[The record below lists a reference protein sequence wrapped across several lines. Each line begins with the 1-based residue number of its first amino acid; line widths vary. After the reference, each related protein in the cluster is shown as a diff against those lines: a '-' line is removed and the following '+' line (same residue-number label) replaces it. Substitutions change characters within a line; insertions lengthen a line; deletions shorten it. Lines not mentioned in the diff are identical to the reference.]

1 MRGAQVLLGPA
12 YVFAVGARLA
22 LLPEVVRVARSGTAG
37 LLRSCAVLSAAL
49 GGGIALWGLALS
61 ALPARLGVDLL
72 GPTWAPA
79 RRVLV
84 PVTPVY
90 ASGAVILGATTGLR
104 ALAAAGRSLR
114 ARLVV
119 SVAQVGGAVTGAAPG
134 GVGAP
139 PRG

>member
-1 MRGAQVLLGPA
+1 MALSGSTQLTFYLVGAIVGLSTVGAIRGAQVLLGPA

-22 LLPEVVRVARSGTAG
+22 VLPEVVRVARSGTAG

-79 RRVLV
+79 
-84 PVTPVY
+84 
-90 ASGAVILGATTGLR
+90 
-104 ALAAAGRSLR
+104 
-114 ARLVV
+114 
-119 SVAQVGGAVTGAAPG
+119 
-134 GVGAP
+134 
-139 PRG
+139 